1 MSTELRLEPD
11 TAPARAAFWCA
22 AACTVAILF
31 SIAASQILLG
41 LSIVVLAASRQRLR
55 IPPVWIP
62 LALFLGGTLISI
74 AASGSPAAG
83 LPQVKKIFVFFM
95 LPVVYSAVREVKQ
108 ARGLVLAWGAAAS
121 VGAVIGVVQFLRK
134 VHAAH
139 QAGQTFYEYYV
150 GERITG
156 FTNHWQ
162 TFGGEQMIVFLML
175 AAFLMFSGRLPKRV
189 LWPGLAAACLLGGA
203 LLLDYTRGIWLGTGV
218 AALYLVWHWKR
229 RLLLAIPIVLVLVL
243 WLNPGSVRRRFESGF
258 EPRKELDSND
268 FRVVVW
274 RTGWQMIKAH
284 PVLGLG
290 PEIVRRDFDKWV
302 PADIPR
308 PLPRG
313 AYVHLHNVYIHY
325 AAERGIPTTLALV
338 AALLMLLRDFTRAL
352 GRLKPGPSDERFLLR
367 GAFAVVIAVMISG
380 IFEVNLG
387 DSEVLTMFLS
397 TAALGYV
404 ACAQPDA
411 PRPENI
417 AA

>member
-1 MSTELRLEPD
+1 MPAELRLEPD
-11 TAPARAAFWCA
+11 TAAARAAFWCA
-22 AACTVAILF
+22 AACTIAILF
-31 SIAASQILLG
+31 SIAVSQILLG
-41 LSIVVLAASRQRLR
+41 LSIVVLAACRERLR
-55 IPPVWIP
+55 LPPVWVP
-62 LALFLGGTLISI
+62 LALFLGGTLLSI

-83 LPQVKKIFVFFM
+83 FPQIKKIFVFLM
-95 LPVVYSAVREVKQ
+95 LPVVYSAVREVRQ
-108 ARGLVLAWGAAAS
+108 ARWLVLAWAGAASA
-121 VGAVIGVVQFLRK
+121 GAVIGVVQFLRK
-134 VHAAH
+134 VQAAH
-139 QAGQTFYEYYV
+139 RAGQTFYEYYV

-156 FTNHWQ
+156 FTDHWQ

-175 AAFLMFSGRLPKRV
+175 AAFLMFSPYARKLT
-189 LWPGLAAACLLGGA
+189 LWAGLAAAALLGGA
-203 LLLDYTRGIWLGTGV
+203 LLLDFTRGIWLGVGV

-229 RLLLAIPIVLVLVL
+229 RLLLAIPVALVLVL

-338 AALLMLLRDFTRAL
+338 AALLLMLRDFTRAL
-352 GRLKPGPSDERFLLR
+352 GRLKPRPSDERFLLH

-397 TAALGYV
+397 TAALGSI
-404 ACAQPDA
+404 ACAST
-411 PRPENI
+411 E
-417 AA
+417 AADPPVLR